1 MEVKKGTKTSKK
13 VKKITKMSE
22 LSINLDE
29 PSELTK
35 LVESHKE
42 SLSKAIREIFQLE
55 AEFDKCTIY
64 KMKGPSHNLPYG
76 NAIGEE
82 NGNFSPVVAILPLGL
97 PETRPMFLRTIAGSQ
112 VTHKVALKSG
122 CLCVL
127 SGRTEVRYKRAIP
140 KDYGNDSE
148 QYYLVLEQKTPEAS
162 ILKELQKISIP
173 PKTNKQDSSNGVT
186 MKPTPVMIPSN
197 NNLEES
203 KTEQNLYLKTP
214 PTVVRVTSAGDSLPF
229 HDNLDYETSGE
240 LLLAETISAVVE
252 KMDEKTVDTE
262 LLRSQTSTVGSLD
275 VKRKRLQQKICMSI
289 GELSMSANNSL
300 THGMNFSRCGSPDI
314 ASAGH
319 IKDDIESVINAQKC
333 MESAVT
339 KIIESIVDIKSE
351 VVKLKEETPKNS
363 TNQDKVVQGKQ
374 QNNVQIELTELRKEV
389 NESSKR
395 VIELL
400 RNKDLPRT
408 MKELSGKVDDLTKNT
423 EKAREDLRLIR
434 EGLTDLRENAVAT
447 MKESVNDMAGY
458 YNSVFSDESKELIK
472 DIHKYVEARMVD
484 KDVQTDKM
492 DWVDWVPL
500 DWKPQNEQ
508 RNPQSEQRN
517 PQNEQRNPQSEQRNP
532 AANFNFPDR
541 IVPTLKKVLESNE
554 QVKVWL
560 ITDSIMRHVNE
571 FSMQFRKHRI
581 NLQRVD
587 RRCSSSLV
595 ERRLEKEIAKQK
607 PHIIY
612 VHLGINDIHA
622 GTHPQEII
630 NNFKYF
636 KEMLLQVSPASKMII
651 SCPLLNGKTFNDRH
665 VFSLRHSLYLFQKK
679 QEETEEFV
687 DPTQRRT
694 FIQKN
699 DKFFYTSPTPSI
711 RVQNPKYFDENDQ
724 LHLSD
729 KGKSAII
736 CTMRDTLHTILKDLT
751 PLL

>member
-1 MEVKKGTKTSKK
+1 M
-13 VKKITKMSE
+13 
-22 LSINLDE
+22 
-29 PSELTK
+29 
-35 LVESHKE
+35 
-42 SLSKAIREIFQLE
+42 
-55 AEFDKCTIY
+55 
-64 KMKGPSHNLPYG
+64 
-76 NAIGEE
+76 
-82 NGNFSPVVAILPLGL
+82 
-97 PETRPMFLRTIAGSQ
+97 
-112 VTHKVALKSG
+112 
-122 CLCVL
+122 
-127 SGRTEVRYKRAIP
+127 
-140 KDYGNDSE
+140 
-148 QYYLVLEQKTPEAS
+148 
-162 ILKELQKISIP
+162 
-173 PKTNKQDSSNGVT
+173 
-186 MKPTPVMIPSN
+186 
-197 NNLEES
+197 
-203 KTEQNLYLKTP
+203 
-214 PTVVRVTSAGDSLPF
+214 
-229 HDNLDYETSGE
+229 
-240 LLLAETISAVVE
+240 
-252 KMDEKTVDTE
+252 VDTE

-587 RRCSSSLV
+587 RRCSIKA
-595 ERRLEKEIAKQK
+595 RLTK
-607 PHIIY
+607 P
-612 VHLGINDIHA
+612 N
-622 GTHPQEII
+622 
-630 NNFKYF
+630 
-636 KEMLLQVSPASKMII
+636 
-651 SCPLLNGKTFNDRH
+651 
-665 VFSLRHSLYLFQKK
+665 
-679 QEETEEFV
+679 
-687 DPTQRRT
+687 
-694 FIQKN
+694 
-699 DKFFYTSPTPSI
+699 
-711 RVQNPKYFDENDQ
+711 
-724 LHLSD
+724 
-729 KGKSAII
+729 
-736 CTMRDTLHTILKDLT
+736 
-751 PLL
+751 